1 MKAKGWIGM
10 VSPGV
15 FVRIVADRRQ

>member
-1 MKAKGWIGM
+1 MKAKDWIGM

-15 FVRIVADRRQ
+15 LVRIVADRRQ